1 MGSSASQVLEVFRI
15 VENWFGCCD
24 ETEACCLSFY
34 REYLQSHVQK
44 RVGLLPSKFENTQWR
59 KVGKHTVEKS
69 LSTAIQVLCVI
80 PSPQLADVWACL
92 IYSELTRSN
101 AETFW
106 FSGWF
111 QNIKEYIKG
120 KTKRTAP
127 TCQTW
132 TDNRRFG
139 RKSRWLQSH
148 PRRFWWLQVH
158 KKFINNFTE
167 NLWLGSRRALCSKH
181 LLGWDRCTLAEHDIG
196 LERRS
201 RRSFPA
207 KAATVLA
214 TLQWPPT
221 LRFVRLQIWTKD
233 FRNSSSY
240 VLSIC
245 YFLGSSDDD
254 WTYWILKYLLYH
266 LESAISKQDK

>member
-1 MGSSASQVLEVFRI
+1 MRQRHVVFLST
-15 VENWFGCCD
+15 ENICRATCRR
-24 ETEACCLSFY
+24 ESVFY
-34 REYLQSHVQK
+34 H
-44 RVGLLPSKFENTQWR
+44 PSLKTHSGEKFENTQWR
-59 KVGKHTVEKS
+59 KVCLLPSKS
-69 LSTAIQVLCVI
+69 FVSFRHLSWQT
-80 PSPQLADVWACL
+80 
-92 IYSELTRSN
+92 SELALFTVSWHDPTLKHY
-101 AETFW
+101 E
-106 FSGWF
+106 FSSDF
-111 QNIKEYIKG
+111 KRYTDEILID
-120 KTKRTAP
+120 TKS
-127 TCQTW
+127 TCQMW
-132 TDNRRFG
+132 TDNHRFG

-167 NLWLGSRRALCSKH
+167 NLWLGPRRALCSKH
-181 LLGWDRCTLAEHDIG
+181 LRRWDRCTLAEHDIG

-233 FRNSSSY
+233 FRKSSSY